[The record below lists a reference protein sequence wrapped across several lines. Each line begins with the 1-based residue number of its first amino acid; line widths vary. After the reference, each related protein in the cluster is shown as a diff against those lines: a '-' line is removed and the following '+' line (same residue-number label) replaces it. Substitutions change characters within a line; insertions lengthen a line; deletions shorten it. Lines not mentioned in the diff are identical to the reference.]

1 MENFGGIRVQYR
13 EIMRMSAESLL
24 AHKLRTALTVLGMVI
39 GVSSVI
45 LLVSLG
51 EGAKKYVLRE
61 FEGLGANL
69 IVIQPGKSDKK
80 THFGPP
86 VGAAQR
92 KMTTADVAA
101 IERRAIN
108 LEAVSGLVLGTVSV
122 RHEESISNITVFGT
136 NEQFPSIITIHVGRG
151 SYFTREEDEYR
162 RRVVVL
168 GKNIAEQLFGDDDP
182 VGRSVKLNE
191 SEFRVV
197 GVLAPMGDKLGL
209 SFDEL
214 GFIPTEAALKLFNE
228 DKLFGIRAKAS
239 SRVGIEDAVAEITEI
254 LRERRDGE
262 EDFTVLTQ
270 ISMMESMNTILT
282 MLTYVLAA
290 IAAISMLV
298 GGIGIMNIMW
308 VSVVERT
315 QEIGIRRAVGA
326 RRRDILQQF
335 LAEAVGL
342 SILSGTVGVG
352 GAVCITYVLHVA
364 FPSFDMQAPVW
375 IVAPAFILAVVVGTV
390 FGVAPAWRASR
401 IETLEAL
408 RYE

>member
-1 MENFGGIRVQYR
+1 
-13 EIMRMSAESLL
+13 MSIESLL
-24 AHKLRTALTVLGMVI
+24 AQKLRTVLTVLGMVI

-101 IERRAIN
+101 IERRALN
-108 LEAVSGLVLGTVSV
+108 LEAVSGLILGTVSV

-136 NEQFPSIITIHVGRG
+136 NEQFPEIIALQIGRG
-151 SYFTREEDEYR
+151 SYFSREEDEYR

-168 GKNIAEQLFGDDDP
+168 GKNIADELFGDDDP
-182 VGRSVKLNE
+182 IGRTVKLNE
-191 SEFRVV
+191 SEYRIV

-239 SRVGIEDAVAEITEI
+239 SRVGMDDAVAEITEI
-254 LRERRDGE
+254 LKERRDGE

-270 ISMMESMNTILT
+270 ISMMESMNTILS
-282 MLTYVLAA
+282 MLTYVLGA
-290 IAAISMLV
+290 IAAISMVV

-326 RRRDILQQF
+326 RKSDILRQF
-335 LAEAVGL
+335 VAEAVGL
-342 SILSGTVGVG
+342 SFLSGALGVG
-352 GAVCITYVLHVA
+352 GAVLITYGLHIF
-364 FPSFDMQAPVW
+364 FPAFDMRAPFW
-375 IVAPAFILAVVVGTV
+375 ILLPAFVLALLVGTI
-390 FGVAPAWRASR
+390 FGVGPAWRASR
-401 IETLEAL
+401 IETLDAL

>member
-1 MENFGGIRVQYR
+1 MQFKEVV
-13 EIMRMSAESLL
+13 RMSLESLL
-24 AHKLRTALTVLGMVI
+24 SQKLRTALTILGMVI
-39 GVSSVI
+39 GVGSVV

-61 FEGLGANL
+61 FEGLGSNL

-101 IERRAIN
+101 IERRALN
-108 LEAVSGLVLGTVSV
+108 VEAVSGLVMGTVSA
-122 RHEESISNITVFGT
+122 RRDESISNITLFGT
-136 NEQFPSIITIHVGRG
+136 NEQFPQIITLAPGRG
-151 SYFTREEDEYR
+151 GYFTREEDEYR

-168 GKNIAEQLFGDDDP
+168 GSNIATQLFGDEDP
-182 VGRSVKLNE
+182 LGRAIKLNE

-209 SFDEL
+209 SFDEI

-239 SRVGIEDAVAEITEI
+239 SRVGIDDAVAEITQI
-254 LRERRDGE
+254 LKDRREGE

-270 ISMMESMNTILT
+270 VSMMESMNTILS

-290 IAAISMLV
+290 IAAISMVV
-298 GGIGIMNIMW
+298 GGIGIMNITW

-342 SILSGTVGVG
+342 SFLSGALGVG
-352 GAVCITYVLHVA
+352 GSLVLTYGLHLL
-364 FPSFDMQAPVW
+364 FPSFDMRAPMW
-375 IVAPAFILAVVVGTV
+375 IVLPAFVLAVVVGV
-390 FGVAPAWRASR
+390 SFGVGPAWRASR
-401 IETLEAL
+401 VETLDAL
-408 RYE
+408 RHE

>member
-1 MENFGGIRVQYR
+1 VQYK
-13 EIMRMSAESLL
+13 EILRMSVESLL
-24 AHKLRTALTVLGMVI
+24 AQKLRTSLTVLGMVI
-39 GVSSVI
+39 GVGAVV

-61 FEGLGANL
+61 FEGLGTNL
-69 IVIQPGKSDKK
+69 IVVQPGKSDKK
-80 THFGPP
+80 THLGPP
-86 VGAAQR
+86 IGAAQR

-101 IERRAIN
+101 IERKALN

-122 RHEESISNITVFGT
+122 RYEDAISNITVFGS
-136 NEQFPSIITIHVGRG
+136 NEQFPHIITLLMGQG
-151 SYFTREEDEYR
+151 SFFTREEDEYG

-168 GKNIAEQLFGDDDP
+168 GKNIAQQLFGDDDP
-182 VGRSVKLNE
+182 IGRAVKLNE

-228 DKLFGIRAKAS
+228 EKLFGIRAKAS
-239 SRVGIEDAVAEITEI
+239 SRVSVDDAVAEITEI
-254 LRERRDGE
+254 LKERRDGE
-262 EDFTVLTQ
+262 EDFTVMTQ
-270 ISMMESMNTILT
+270 VSMMESMNTILS

-335 LAEAVGL
+335 VAEALGL
-342 SILSGTVGVG
+342 SLLSGGVGVG
-352 GAVCITYVLHVA
+352 GAVLITYVLHFF
-364 FPSFDMQAPVW
+364 FPAFDMRAPLW
-375 IVAPAFILAVVVGTV
+375 IVLPAFILALLVGGI
-390 FGVAPAWRASR
+390 FGVGPAWRASR
-401 IETLEAL
+401 IETLDAL

>member
-1 MENFGGIRVQYR
+1 MQVK
-13 EIMRMSAESLL
+13 EILRMSLESLV
-24 AHKLRTALTVLGMVI
+24 AQKLRTALTVLGMVI
-39 GVSSVI
+39 GVGSVI

-101 IERRAIN
+101 IERRAVN
-108 LEAVSGLVLGTVSV
+108 LEAVSGLILGTVSA

-136 NEQFPSIITIHVGRG
+136 NEQFPQIITLQLGRG
-151 SYFTREEDEYR
+151 SYFSREEDEYR

-168 GKNIAEQLFGDDDP
+168 GHNIAEQLFGDDDP
-182 VGRSVKLNE
+182 LGRSVKLNE
-191 SEFRVV
+191 SEYRVV

-239 SRVGIEDAVAEITEI
+239 SRVGMGDAVAEITEI
-254 LRERRDGE
+254 LKERRDGE

-282 MLTYVLAA
+282 MLTYVLGA
-290 IAAISMLV
+290 IAAISMVV

-326 RRRDILQQF
+326 RKRDILKQF

-342 SILSGTVGVG
+342 SFLSGAMGVG
-352 GAVCITYVLHVA
+352 GAVLITNVLHLV
-364 FPSFDMQAPVW
+364 FPAFDMRAPLW
-375 IVAPAFILAVVVGTV
+375 IVLPAFILALLVGTI
-390 FGVAPAWRASR
+390 FGVGPAWRASR
-401 IETLEAL
+401 IETLDAL

>member
-1 MENFGGIRVQYR
+1 
-13 EIMRMSAESLL
+13 MSVESLL
-24 AHKLRTALTVLGMVI
+24 AQKLRTSLTVLGMVI
-39 GVSSVI
+39 GVGAVV

-61 FEGLGANL
+61 FEGLGTNL
-69 IVIQPGKSDKK
+69 IVVQPGKSDKK
-80 THFGPP
+80 THLGPP
-86 VGAAQR
+86 IGAAQR

-101 IERRAIN
+101 IERKALN

-122 RHEESISNITVFGT
+122 RYEDAISNITVFGS
-136 NEQFPSIITIHVGRG
+136 NEQFPHIITLVMGQG
-151 SYFTREEDEYR
+151 SFFTREEDEYG

-168 GKNIAEQLFGDDDP
+168 GKNIAQQLFGDDDP
-182 VGRSVKLNE
+182 IGRAVKLNE
-191 SEFRVV
+191 SEYRVV

-239 SRVGIEDAVAEITEI
+239 SRVSVDDAVAEITEI
-254 LRERRDGE
+254 LKERRDGE
-262 EDFTVLTQ
+262 EDFTVMTQ
-270 ISMMESMNTILT
+270 VSMMESMNTILS

-335 LAEAVGL
+335 VAEALGL
-342 SILSGTVGVG
+342 SLLSGGVGVG
-352 GAVCITYVLHVA
+352 GAVFITYVLHFF
-364 FPSFDMQAPVW
+364 FPAFDMRAPLW
-375 IVAPAFILAVVVGTV
+375 IVLPAFVLALLVGGI
-390 FGVAPAWRASR
+390 FGVGPAWRASR
-401 IETLEAL
+401 IETLDAL

>member
-1 MENFGGIRVQYR
+1 MQRR
-13 EIMRMSAESLL
+13 EILRLSIESLL
-24 AHKLRTALTVLGMVI
+24 AQKFRTVLTVLGMVI
-39 GVSSVI
+39 GVGSVV

-51 EGAKKYVLRE
+51 EGAKRYILRE

-101 IERRAIN
+101 LERRAIN
-108 LEAVSGLVLGTVSV
+108 LEAVSGLVLGTVSA
-122 RHEESISNITVFGT
+122 RYEDAINNITVFGT
-136 NEQFPSIITIHVGRG
+136 NEQFPNIITLQLGRG
-151 SYFTREEDEYR
+151 GYFSREEDEYR

-168 GKNIAEQLFGDDDP
+168 GTNIASQLFGDADP
-182 VGRSVKLNE
+182 IGRAVKLNE

-209 SFDEL
+209 SFDEI

-239 SRVGIEDAVAEITEI
+239 SRVGVDDAVAEITEI
-254 LRERRDGE
+254 LTERRDGE

-270 ISMMESMNTILT
+270 VSMMESMNTILS

-342 SILSGTVGVG
+342 SLVSGILGVG
-352 GAVCITYVLHVA
+352 GAMLITGVLFVV
-364 FPSFDMQAPVW
+364 FPSFDMRAPLW
-375 IVAPAFILAVVVGTV
+375 IVVPAFILALGVGTV
-390 FGVAPAWRASR
+390 FGVGPAWRASR
-401 IETLEAL
+401 IETLDAL

>member
-1 MENFGGIRVQYR
+1 MQYK
-13 EIMRMSAESLL
+13 EIFRMSIESLL
-24 AHKLRTALTVLGMVI
+24 AQKLRTALTVLGMVI
-39 GVSSVI
+39 GVGAVV

-51 EGAKKYVLRE
+51 EGAKKYVLHE
-61 FEGLGANL
+61 FEGLGTNL

-80 THFGPP
+80 THMGPP
-86 VGAAQR
+86 IGAAQR

-101 IERRAIN
+101 IERKALN
-108 LEAVSGLVLGTVSV
+108 LEAVSGLILGTVSV
-122 RHEESISNITVFGT
+122 RYEDAISNITVFGT
-136 NEQFPSIITIHVGRG
+136 NEQFPQIITLNLGQG
-151 SYFTREEDEYR
+151 GYFTREEDEYG

-168 GKNIAEQLFGDDDP
+168 GRNIATQLFGEDDP
-182 VGRSVKLNE
+182 IGRAVKLNE

-239 SRVGIEDAVAEITEI
+239 SRVGVDDAVAEITDI

-262 EDFTVLTQ
+262 EDFTVMTQ
-270 ISMMESMNTILT
+270 VSMMDSMNTILS

-335 LAEAVGL
+335 LAEALGL
-342 SILSGTVGVG
+342 SLLSGAMGVG
-352 GAVCITYVLHVA
+352 GAMGITYILHFI
-364 FPSFDMQAPVW
+364 FPSFDMRAPLW
-375 IVAPAFILAVVVGTV
+375 IVVPAFILALVVGGV
-390 FGVAPAWRASR
+390 FGVGPAWRASR
-401 IETLEAL
+401 IETLDAL

>member
-1 MENFGGIRVQYR
+1 MYYR
-13 EIMRMSAESLL
+13 ETLRIAAESLL
-24 AHKLRTALTVLGMVI
+24 AQKFRTALTVLGMVI
-39 GVSSVI
+39 GVGAVV

-51 EGAKKYVLRE
+51 EGAKRYILKE

-69 IVIQPGKSDKK
+69 IVIQPGKSDRK

-101 IERRAIN
+101 IERRALN
-108 LEAVSGLVLGTVSV
+108 LEAVSGLILGTASI
-122 RHEESISNITVFGT
+122 RFEESISNITVFGT
-136 NEQFPSIITIHVGRG
+136 NEQFPDIITLALGRG
-151 SYFTREEDEYR
+151 GYFSREEDEYR

-168 GKNIAEQLFGDDDP
+168 GWNIAQQLFASQDP
-182 VGRSVKLNE
+182 IGRSVKLNE
-191 SEFRVV
+191 SEFKVV

-239 SRVGIEDAVAEITEI
+239 SRVGIDDAVSEITEI
-254 LRERRDGE
+254 LKERREGE
-262 EDFTVLTQ
+262 EDFTILTQ
-270 ISMMESMNTILT
+270 VSMMESMNTILS
-282 MLTYVLAA
+282 MLTYVLGA
-290 IAAISMLV
+290 IAAISMFV
-298 GGIGIMNIMW
+298 GGIGIMNITW

-326 RRRDILQQF
+326 RRRDILRQF
-335 LAEAVGL
+335 MAEAVAL
-342 SILSGTVGVG
+342 SVVSGVCGVG
-352 GAVCITYVLHVA
+352 GAVVLSILPSLF
-364 FPSFDMQAPVW
+364 FPTFDMHAPWW
-375 IVAPAFILAVVVGTV
+375 IVLPAFILAVLVGVV
-390 FGVAPAWRASR
+390 FGVGPAWRASR
-401 IETLEAL
+401 VEILDAL

>member
-1 MENFGGIRVQYR
+1 MQPK
-13 EIMRMSAESLL
+13 EILRMSLESLL
-24 AHKLRTALTVLGMVI
+24 SQKLRTSLTILGMVI
-39 GVSSVI
+39 GVGSVV

-51 EGAKKYVLRE
+51 EGAKRYVLRE
-61 FEGLGANL
+61 FEGLGSNL
-69 IVIQPGKSDKK
+69 IVIQPGKSDNK

-92 KMTTADVAA
+92 KMTIADVAA
-101 IERRAIN
+101 IEKRALNID
-108 LEAVSGLVLGTVSV
+108 AVSGIVMGTVSA
-122 RHEESISNITVFGT
+122 RRDESISNITVFGT
-136 NEQFPSIITIHVGRG
+136 NEQFPRIITLAPGRG
-151 SYFTREEDEYR
+151 GYFSREEAEYR

-168 GKNIAEQLFGDDDP
+168 GSNIAMQLFGDQDP
-182 VGRSVKLNE
+182 LGRAIKLNE

-209 SFDEL
+209 SFDEI

-228 DKLFGIRAKAS
+228 DKLFGIRARAS
-239 SRVGIEDAVAEITEI
+239 SRIGVDDAVAEITQI
-254 LRERRDGE
+254 LKDRREGE

-270 ISMMESMNTILT
+270 VSMMESMNTILS

-298 GGIGIMNIMW
+298 GGIGIMNITW

-335 LAEAVGL
+335 LAEAIGL
-342 SILSGTVGVG
+342 SFLSGALGVG
-352 GAVCITYVLHVA
+352 GALLLTYGLHLF
-364 FPSFDMQAPVW
+364 FPSFDMRSPLW
-375 IVAPAFILAVVVGTV
+375 IVVPAFVLALLVGV
-390 FGVAPAWRASR
+390 AFGVGPAWRASR
-401 IETLEAL
+401 IETLDAL
-408 RYE
+408 RHE

>member
-1 MENFGGIRVQYR
+1 
-13 EIMRMSAESLL
+13 MSVESLL
-24 AHKLRTALTVLGMVI
+24 AQKLRTVLTVLGMVI

-51 EGAKKYVLRE
+51 EGAKKYVMRE

-101 IERRAIN
+101 IERRAVN
-108 LEAVSGLVLGTVSV
+108 LEAVSGLILGTVSV

-136 NEQFPSIITIHVGRG
+136 NEQFPEIITLQIGRG
-151 SYFTREEDEYR
+151 SYFSREEDEYR

-168 GKNIAEQLFGDDDP
+168 GNNIAEELFGDDDP
-182 VGRSVKLNE
+182 IGRTVKLNE
-191 SEFRVV
+191 SEFRIV

-239 SRVGIEDAVAEITEI
+239 SRVGMDDAVAEITEI
-254 LRERRDGE
+254 LKERRDGE

-270 ISMMESMNTILT
+270 ISMMESMNTILS
-282 MLTYVLAA
+282 MLTYVLGA
-290 IAAISMLV
+290 IAAISMVV

-335 LAEAVGL
+335 VAEAVGL
-342 SILSGTVGVG
+342 SFLSGALGVG
-352 GAVCITYVLHVA
+352 GAVIITYSLHLI
-364 FPSFDMQAPVW
+364 FPTFDMRAPFW
-375 IVAPAFILAVVVGTV
+375 IVVPAFVLALLVGTI
-390 FGVAPAWRASR
+390 FGVGPAWRASR
-401 IETLEAL
+401 IETLDAL

>member
-1 MENFGGIRVQYR
+1 VQYK
-13 EIMRMSAESLL
+13 EILRMSVESLL
-24 AHKLRTALTVLGMVI
+24 AQKLRTVLTVLGMVI

-51 EGAKKYVLRE
+51 EGAKKYVMRE

-101 IERRAIN
+101 IERRAVN
-108 LEAVSGLVLGTVSV
+108 LEAVSGLILGTVSV

-136 NEQFPSIITIHVGRG
+136 NEQFPEIITLQIGRG
-151 SYFTREEDEYR
+151 SYFSREEDEYR

-168 GKNIAEQLFGDDDP
+168 GNNIAEELFGDDDP
-182 VGRSVKLNE
+182 IGRTVKLNE
-191 SEFRVV
+191 SEFRIV

-239 SRVGIEDAVAEITEI
+239 SRVGMDDAVAEITEI
-254 LRERRDGE
+254 LKERRDGE

-270 ISMMESMNTILT
+270 ISMMESMNTILS
-282 MLTYVLAA
+282 MLTYVLGA
-290 IAAISMLV
+290 IAAISMVV

-326 RRRDILQQF
+326 RRCDILQQF
-335 LAEAVGL
+335 VAEAVGL
-342 SILSGTVGVG
+342 SFLSGALGVG
-352 GAVCITYVLHVA
+352 GAVIITYSLHLI
-364 FPSFDMQAPVW
+364 FPTFDMRAPFW
-375 IVAPAFILAVVVGTV
+375 IVAPAFVLALLVGTI
-390 FGVAPAWRASR
+390 FGVGPAWRASR
-401 IETLEAL
+401 IETLDAL

>member
-1 MENFGGIRVQYR
+1 MRLK
-13 EIMRMSAESLL
+13 EIVRMSTESLL
-24 AHKLRTALTVLGMVI
+24 AQKLRTALTILGMVI
-39 GVSSVI
+39 GVGSVV

-51 EGAKKYVLRE
+51 EGAKRYVLRE
-61 FEGLGANL
+61 FEGLGSNL
-69 IVIQPGKSDKK
+69 IIIQPGKSDRK

-101 IERRAIN
+101 IEKRALN
-108 LEAVSGLVLGTVSV
+108 LEAVSGVVMGTASA
-122 RHEESISNITVFGT
+122 RRDESISNITLFGT
-136 NEQFPSIITIHVGRG
+136 NEQFPRIITLAQG
-151 SYFTREEDEYR
+151 SGGYFTREEDEYR

-168 GKNIAEQLFGDDDP
+168 GSNIAEQLFGDEDP
-182 VGRSVKLNE
+182 IGRAIKLNE

-209 SFDEL
+209 SFDEI

-239 SRVGIEDAVAEITEI
+239 SRVGIDDAVAEITQI
-254 LRERRDGE
+254 LKDRREGE

-270 ISMMESMNTILT
+270 VSMMESMNTILS

-290 IAAISMLV
+290 IAAISMIV
-298 GGIGIMNIMW
+298 GGIGIMNITW

-335 LAEAVGL
+335 LAEALGL
-342 SILSGTVGVG
+342 SFLSGALGVG
-352 GAVCITYVLHVA
+352 GALAITYSLRLF
-364 FPSFDMQAPVW
+364 FPSFDMRAPLW
-375 IVAPAFILAVVVGTV
+375 IVFPALILAILVGV
-390 FGVAPAWRASR
+390 IFGVGPAWRASR
-401 IETLEAL
+401 VETLDAL
-408 RYE
+408 RHE

>member
-1 MENFGGIRVQYR
+1 MQFKEVV
-13 EIMRMSAESLL
+13 RMSYESLL
-24 AHKLRTALTVLGMVI
+24 SQKLRTVLTILGMVI
-39 GVSSVI
+39 GVGSVV

-51 EGAKKYVLRE
+51 EGAKKYVLQE
-61 FEGLGANL
+61 FEGLGSNL
-69 IVIQPGKSDKK
+69 IIIQPGKSDKK

-101 IERRAIN
+101 IEKRALN
-108 LEAVSGLVLGTVSV
+108 VQAVSGLVMGTVSA

-136 NEQFPSIITIHVGRG
+136 NEQFPQIITLSPG
-151 SYFTREEDEYR
+151 SGGYFTREEDEYR

-168 GKNIAEQLFGDDDP
+168 GSNIATQLFGDDDP
-182 VGRSVKLNE
+182 VGRAIKLNE

-209 SFDEL
+209 SFDEI

-228 DKLFGIRAKAS
+228 DKLFGIRARAS
-239 SRVGIEDAVAEITEI
+239 SRVGIDDAVAEITQI
-254 LRERRDGE
+254 LKDRRDGE

-270 ISMMESMNTILT
+270 VSMMESMNTILS

-298 GGIGIMNIMW
+298 GGIGIMNITW

-326 RRRDILQQF
+326 RRRDILEQF
-335 LAEAVGL
+335 LAEAVSL
-342 SILSGTVGVG
+342 SFLSGSLGVG
-352 GAVCITYVLHVA
+352 GAIALTYVLHLF
-364 FPSFDMQAPVW
+364 FPSFDMRAPWW
-375 IVAPAFILAVVVGTV
+375 IVLPAFILALFVGV
-390 FGVAPAWRASR
+390 AFGVGPAWRASR
-401 IETLEAL
+401 VETLDAL
-408 RYE
+408 RHE

>member
-1 MENFGGIRVQYR
+1 MRVR
-13 EIMRMSAESLL
+13 EIVRISVESLL
-24 AHKLRTALTVLGMVI
+24 AQKLRTALTILGMVI
-39 GVSSVI
+39 GVGSVV

-51 EGAKKYVLRE
+51 EGAKKYVLQE
-61 FEGLGANL
+61 FEGLGSNL
-69 IVIQPGKSDKK
+69 IIIQPGKSDRK

-101 IERRAIN
+101 IEKRALN
-108 LEAVSGLVLGTVSV
+108 LEAVSGIVMGTVSA
-122 RHEESISNITVFGT
+122 RRDESLSNINVFGT
-136 NEQFPSIITIHVGRG
+136 NEQFPRIITLAEG
-151 SYFTREEDEYR
+151 SGGYFTREEDEYR

-168 GKNIAEQLFGDDDP
+168 GSNIAEQLFGDEDP
-182 VGRSVKLNE
+182 IGRAIKLNE

-209 SFDEL
+209 SFDEI

-239 SRVGIEDAVAEITEI
+239 SRVGIDDAVAEITQI
-254 LRERRDGE
+254 LKDRREGE

-270 ISMMESMNTILT
+270 VSMMESMNTILS

-290 IAAISMLV
+290 IAAISMVV
-298 GGIGIMNIMW
+298 GGIGIMNITW

-335 LAEAVGL
+335 LSEALGL
-342 SILSGTVGVG
+342 SVLSGAIGVG
-352 GAVCITYVLHVA
+352 GSLLITYSLKLF
-364 FPSFDMQAPVW
+364 FPTFDMRAPLW
-375 IVAPAFILAVVVGTV
+375 IVLPAFILAIVVGV
-390 FGVAPAWRASR
+390 IFGVGPAWRASR
-401 IETLEAL
+401 VETLEAL
-408 RYE
+408 RHE

>member
-1 MENFGGIRVQYR
+1 MQYR
-13 EIMRMSAESLL
+13 EIARMSLESLL
-24 AHKLRTALTVLGMVI
+24 AQKLRTTLTVLGMVI
-39 GVSSVI
+39 GVGSVI

-69 IVIQPGKSDKK
+69 IVIQPGKSDRK

-92 KMTTADVAA
+92 KMTAADVTA
-101 IERRAIN
+101 IERRALN
-108 LEAVSGLVLGTVSV
+108 LEAVSGLVLGTVSA
-122 RHEESISNITVFGT
+122 RFEESISNITVFGT
-136 NEQFPSIITIHVGRG
+136 NEQFPNIITLAVSRG
-151 SYFTREEDEYR
+151 GYFTREEDQYR

-168 GKNIAEQLFGDDDP
+168 GQNIAQELFGDADP
-182 VGRSVKLNE
+182 IGRAIKLNE

-197 GVLAPMGDKLGL
+197 GVLAPMGNKLGL

-239 SRVGIEDAVAEITEI
+239 SRVGVDDAVAEITEI
-254 LRERRDGE
+254 LKERRDGE

-270 ISMMESMNTILT
+270 VSMMESMNTILT
-282 MLTYVLAA
+282 MLTYVLGA

-342 SILSGTVGVG
+342 SFLSGAIGVF
-352 GAVCITYVLHVA
+352 GAVFLTYTLHWF
-364 FPSFDMQAPVW
+364 FPSFDMRAPVW
-375 IVAPAFILAVVVGTV
+375 VIVPAFLLAMLVGGI
-390 FGVAPAWRASR
+390 FGVGPAWRASR
-401 IETLEAL
+401 IETLDAL

>member
-1 MENFGGIRVQYR
+1 MQYK
-13 EIMRMSAESLL
+13 EILRMSVESLL
-24 AHKLRTALTVLGMVI
+24 AQKLRTSLTVLGMVI
-39 GVSSVI
+39 GVGAVV

-61 FEGLGANL
+61 FEGLGTNL
-69 IVIQPGKSDKK
+69 IVVQPGKSDKK
-80 THFGPP
+80 THLGPP
-86 VGAAQR
+86 IGAAQR

-101 IERRAIN
+101 IERKALN

-122 RHEESISNITVFGT
+122 RYEDAISNITVFGS
-136 NEQFPSIITIHVGRG
+136 NEQFPHIITLLMGQG
-151 SYFTREEDEYR
+151 SFFTREEDEYG

-168 GKNIAEQLFGDDDP
+168 GKNIAQQLFGDDDP
-182 VGRSVKLNE
+182 IGRAVKLNE

-228 DKLFGIRAKAS
+228 EKLFGIRAKAS
-239 SRVGIEDAVAEITEI
+239 SRVSVDDAVAEITEI
-254 LRERRDGE
+254 LKERRDGE
-262 EDFTVLTQ
+262 EDFTVMTQ
-270 ISMMESMNTILT
+270 VSMMESMNTILS

-335 LAEAVGL
+335 VAEALGL
-342 SILSGTVGVG
+342 SLLSGGVGVG
-352 GAVCITYVLHVA
+352 GAVLITYVLHFF
-364 FPSFDMQAPVW
+364 FPAFDMRAPLW
-375 IVAPAFILAVVVGTV
+375 IVLPAFILALLVGGI
-390 FGVAPAWRASR
+390 FGVGPAWRASR
-401 IETLEAL
+401 IETLDAL